1 MLLWTKEVCPALAP
15 ETDPEIGGSEAVRGR
30 HVGGG
35 GGVCVVG
42 VDVGKQGAHDSGYPR
57 AHILGGEAGKVA
69 GGQKREAV
77 GLRTKTVGSPE
88 LQDTT
93 WESVP
98 LPVRLSLWLSPL
110 SFYVTPVSFLPCF

>member
-1 MLLWTKEVCPALAP
+1 VLLWTKEVCPALAP
-15 ETDPEIGGSEAVRGR
+15 ETDPEIRGSEAVRGR

-69 GGQKREAV
+69 GGWKQKAL
-77 GLRTKTVGSPE
+77 GLRTKMWGPQNSKTPPSSCV
-88 LQDTT
+88 
-93 WESVP
+93 
-98 LPVRLSLWLSPL
+98 LSLWLSPL
-110 SFYVTPVSFLPCF
+110 SFYEMPVSFLP

>member
-15 ETDPEIGGSEAVRGR
+15 ETDPEIRGSEAVRGR

-69 GGQKREAV
+69 GGWKQKAL

-93 WESVP
+93 LFLCPFP
-98 LPVRLSLWLSPL
+98 LAQ
-110 SFYVTPVSFLPCF
+110 SFEFL